1 LIWAFFGSN
10 KNYMTL
16 QEMRDKHI
24 NIALK
29 RFDTIEEAAKALGIT
44 SRTLYTY
51 LKNKKTK
58 EK

>member
-1 LIWAFFGSN
+1 
-10 KNYMTL
+10 MTL

-29 RFDTIEEAAKALGIT
+29 RFNTIEEAAKALGIT

-51 LKNKKTK
+51 LKNKRETFNTK
-58 EK
+58 ER